1 MSGEHT
7 HTQQLHFWVLS
18 VLLEVFWFLFLQE
31 KKKNTHVGS
40 EHRKETN
47 TITAAHLG
55 GLMAALKSLGSGGVV
70 MPPLAYK
77 ASVALRESDRPV
89 N

>member
-1 MSGEHT
+1 M
-7 HTQQLHFWVLS
+7 
-18 VLLEVFWFLFLQE
+18 
-31 KKKNTHVGS
+31 HVGS